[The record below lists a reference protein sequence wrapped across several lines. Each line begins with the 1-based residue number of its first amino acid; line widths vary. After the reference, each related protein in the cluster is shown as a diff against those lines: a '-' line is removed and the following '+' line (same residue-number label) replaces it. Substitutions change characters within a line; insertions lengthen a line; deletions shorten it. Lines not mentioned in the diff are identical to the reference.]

1 MKITAKQYAQALFES
16 VSVAGASKTKAIIKN
31 FCRVLADNNQTSQQE
46 KIIKK
51 FELIWD
57 RSNNIARAEIISAR
71 KLSRETGKIL
81 RACLKRVA
89 AGKKIE
95 VEEKVDKSIMGG
107 VVMKYGDKILD
118 ESLKARLAEFKNVIG
133 R

>member
-1 MKITAKQYAQALFES
+1 MRITAKQYAQALFES
-16 VSVAGASKTKAIIKN
+16 VSAASDNKTKAVIKS

-57 RSNNIARAEIISAR
+57 RSNNIARAEIVSAR

-81 RACLKRVA
+81 RECLKKVA

-95 VEEKVDKSIMGG
+95 VEEKIDKSIMGG
-107 VVMKYGDKILD
+107 VIMKHGDKILD
-118 ESLKARLAEFKNVIG
+118 ASLRRRLENFREIIK
-133 R
+133 

>member
-16 VSVAGASKTKAIIKN
+16 IDAGDNKTKAVIKS
-31 FCRVLADNNQTSQQE
+31 FCRVLADNNQISQQE

-57 RSNNIARAEIISAR
+57 RSNNIARAEIVSAH

-81 RACLKRVA
+81 RECLKKFA
-89 AGKKIE
+89 AGRKIE
-95 VEEKVDKSIMGG
+95 VEEKVDKNIMGG
-107 VVMKYGDKILD
+107 VVIKYGDKILD
-118 ESLKARLAEFKNVIG
+118 ASLRRRLGNFREII